1 MRCIFPLS
9 NLKRLIHLYDSME
22 LTTSQRPS
30 LSIEHSFG
38 GASYPFMVAKKRIF
52 WSLYVT
58 SVSEIYLEALLTFK
72 SHDRTKQNETKRAKK
87 QKHTQSIEQ
96 LAKTVGQRN

>member
-1 MRCIFPLS
+1 M
-9 NLKRLIHLYDSME
+9 
-22 LTTSQRPS
+22 
-30 LSIEHSFG
+30 
-38 GASYPFMVAKKRIF
+38 
-52 WSLYVT
+52 
-58 SVSEIYLEALLTFK
+58 SVIYLEALLTFK